1 MLKALRN
8 LNHQAPIT
16 EINNSRRKT
25 DKKILKVL
33 KIMRDQT
40 SLDKINWDQK
50 GSQANKLKSMIQK
63 RVTKTLTDL
72 KFLERNR
79 SEAQNNPVSNI
90 KATKTKIQDLLR
102 PHQDKKINSQKN
114 SLAQRSL
121 LLI

>member
-1 MLKALRN
+1 
-8 LNHQAPIT
+8 
-16 EINNSRRKT
+16 
-25 DKKILKVL
+25 
-33 KIMRDQT
+33 MRDQT

-90 KATKTKIQDLLR
+90 KALLR